1 MKNLSLSKIAIS
13 DIPTLQYI
21 SKQTFIEA
29 FAAVNTEAN
38 MTKYLEEALSIQRL
52 TDEFMTEGSEF
63 YFVKNEEEIAGYLK
77 LNFGDSQ
84 TEPMGEKSMEIERI
98 YVLKAYL
105 GRGLGQFMF
114 DQAIE
119 IGCQKQLNVLWLG
132 VWEEN
137 HRALNFYKK
146 NGLIEFDKHKFLLG
160 DDLQTDVLMKIVL

>member
-1 MKNLSLSKIAIS
+1 
-13 DIPTLQYI
+13 
-21 SKQTFIEA
+21 
-29 FAAVNTEAN
+29 
-38 MTKYLEEALSIQRL
+38 MTKYLKEALSIQRL

-119 IGCQKQLNVLWLG
+119 IARKKQLNVLWLG

-137 HRALNFYKK
+137 QSALNFYKK

-160 DDLQTDVLMKIVL
+160 DDLQTDVLMSCSLN